1 MSGKA
6 FVLDVEMYAVEAGR
20 LREIIRRPAVAMA
33 HDCQPHTD
41 REMDCFEQDNDLLG
55 QLLAAGAFQRVR

>member
-20 LREIIRRPAVAMA
+20 LREIIRRPAVTMA
-33 HDCQPHTD
+33 QDCQPHKD
-41 REMDCFEQDNDLLG
+41 REMTDLEQENQLLG
-55 QLLAAGAFQRVR
+55 QLLAAGTFQRVR